1 MSTMHCIQILG
12 GRFGMWGRKKMAC
25 PQWAQTP
32 VLSSVKID
40 GVPARMQMT

>member
-1 MSTMHCIQILG
+1 MSSMHCIQIFG
-12 GRFGMWGRKKMAC
+12 GRFGMLGRKKMAW

-32 VLSSVKID
+32 VSLSVKGD